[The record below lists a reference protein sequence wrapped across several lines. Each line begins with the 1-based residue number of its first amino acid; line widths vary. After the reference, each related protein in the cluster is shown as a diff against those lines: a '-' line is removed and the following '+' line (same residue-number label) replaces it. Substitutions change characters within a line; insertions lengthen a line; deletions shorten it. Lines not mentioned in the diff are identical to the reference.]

1 MKLLSFF
8 RGKTVDFYGDFVDPF
23 GYIGFHNLRL
33 AAEAAGVRIR
43 WRGFELEPETPD
55 EGYQF
60 QTAENSHLRAGM
72 WPSVQGFAQQAGLTI
87 RDPGFAPRTQLAHR
101 LALNL
106 PEKSGQKYPLIEAIY
121 QAYLNEQKNIGE
133 RPILIEIAEKFGV
146 SKQVAINALNKTQHH
161 ALARHRAEAAAHR
174 FPGMPAYRFRNQ
186 TLFGALPSAHWRQV
200 FKS

>member
-1 MKLLSFF
+1 MNLLSFF

-23 GYIGFHNLRL
+23 AYVGFHNLRI
-33 AAEAAGVRIR
+33 AAEEVGARIR
-43 WRGFELEPETPD
+43 WRGFELEPDTPD
-55 EGYQF
+55 EGYRF

-72 WPSVQGFAQQAGLTI
+72 WPSVQGFAQQAGLTV

-106 PEKSGQKYPLIEAIY
+106 PVKSGQKYPLIEAIY
-121 QAYLNEQKNIGE
+121 QAYLSEQKNIGD
-133 RPILIEIAEKFGV
+133 PSILIEMAEKFGV
-146 SKQVAINALNKTQHH
+146 SKHTTMAALNNPQHRV
-161 ALARHRAEAAAHR
+161 LARHRAEAAAYR